1 MFKTVRTSGVRPRG
15 CCFITVVQTRPSCG
29 EIVTAMRKDDKDTV
43 RLDKWLWAARFFKTR
58 SMAHDAIEGGKV
70 YVDNI
75 RAKPSRS
82 VSVGDEIMVTTPRG
96 RFEITV
102 EAVSS
107 QRGSP
112 SIAAKLYREKDES
125 KKQREDLAEMHRL
138 ARNAAPEERP
148 NSQDRKLLRRIIEQ
162 LD

>member
-1 MFKTVRTSGVRPRG
+1 VQVRCIYGQLTSGM
-15 CCFITVVQTRPSCG
+15 S
-29 EIVTAMRKDDKDTV
+29 KDEKGSV

-70 YVDNI
+70 YVDNL

-96 RFEITV
+96 RFEIKV

-148 NSQDRKLLRRIIEQ
+148 NSQDRRLLRRIKEQ

>member
-1 MFKTVRTSGVRPRG
+1 MQVAT
-15 CCFITVVQTRPSCG
+15 SCG
-29 EIVTAMRKDDKDTV
+29 QIAGGMSKDEKDSV

-70 YVDNI
+70 YVDNL

-82 VSVGDEIMVTTPRG
+82 VSVGDEVMVTTPRG
-96 RFEITV
+96 RYEITV

-107 QRGSP
+107 QRGSA

-125 KKQREDLAEMHRL
+125 KQRREEVAEMHRL

-148 NSQDRKLLRRIIEQ
+148 NSQDRKLLRRIKEQ

>member
-1 MFKTVRTSGVRPRG
+1 MQTKPRYAE
-15 CCFITVVQTRPSCG
+15 ITD
-29 EIVTAMRKDDKDTV
+29 AMSKDDKDTV

-75 RAKPSRS
+75 RAKPSRV
-82 VSVGDEIMVTTPRG
+82 VSVGDEIMITSPRG

-112 SIAAKLYREKDES
+112 AIAAKLYREKDES
-125 KKQREDLAEMHRL
+125 KKRREDLAEMHRL

-148 NSQDRKLLRRIIEQ
+148 NSQDRKLLRRIKEQ